1 MSVQNIASYDI
12 WDTVIRRSC
21 HPDTVKVQ
29 VARLLILLGKAA
41 VKPHLRDPWILF
53 HFRQNV
59 ERNIGDA
66 ARIKGLDD
74 EYDISEVTRA
84 WIVKTT
90 SGMSVSAIDEL
101 ADELVRAELDLE
113 KSIIYA
119 DPTIEEQFSTD
130 DSRRRIFVSDFYMGK
145 EQLLEL
151 LESVG
156 VARYF
161 HDGYVSC
168 DTGLNKRSGRLFQ
181 HVLEAEACD
190 ASSVRHWGDNSH
202 SDVTMPLRHGIEGNH
217 YVPAKEHATRIA
229 REQRFH
235 QRQAIVR
242 SLISN
247 AATTA
252 DNASR
257 AASQIAPLF
266 IGFMLHVQEQI
277 VSQRLEKIFFFTR
290 EGEFFVR
297 IYEALRATSP
307 FAARLPKAELLEVS
321 RIATFGPSLAEI
333 TAVELMRVWNLYSTQ
348 SPRALLNT
356 IDLSADTF
364 GRYFT
369 RQGMELDVPIQYP
382 WQDDRMIR
390 LLDDREFLDAA
401 ESQLAERR
409 AAFIRYCAQRGLD
422 RTVDRCAVVDIG
434 WRGTIQDNIAS
445 MMPGTH
451 FSGFYLGLSKLLNQ
465 QPANTTKDAFG
476 PDLNVMDSTVA
487 RRLLEFVAP
496 LEMLTNSP
504 SGSVTGYDI
513 YDGEVVARKLVSAD
527 ENAVFDTFT
536 REVQQRVV
544 DIARLHAEH
553 QLHESLTAADYRDL
567 ALKRWTQLIRK
578 PDVSIARAYFSLTHN
593 ETFGVGGFIKKSD
606 GLGFFW
612 PVRLFFSPR
621 YRKGFR
627 ARLSKLGWT
636 EGYVA
641 VKKDRLLM
649 PILNTFYKKKS

>member
-1 MSVQNIASYDI
+1 MSVRNIASYDI
-12 WDTVIRRSC
+12 WDTVLRRSC

-59 ERNIGDA
+59 ERSIGET
-66 ARIKGLDD
+66 ARNAGLDD
-74 EYDISEVTRA
+74 EYDISEVIRA

-90 SGMSVSAIDEL
+90 SGMSDYAIDMLAEEL
-101 ADELVRAELDLE
+101 IRAELEIE

-119 DPTIEEQFSTD
+119 DPTIEDQFSVD
-130 DSRRRIFVSDFYMGK
+130 ASRRRIFVSDFYMGK
-145 EQLLEL
+145 NRLLEL
-151 LESVG
+151 LEAVG

-168 DTGLNKRSGRLFQ
+168 DTGFNKRSGRLFQ
-181 HVLEAEACD
+181 HVLEAEACG

-202 SDVTMPLRHGIEGNH
+202 SDVTMPVRHGIEGNH
-217 YVPAKEHATRIA
+217 YMPAQEHATRIA

-235 QRQAIVR
+235 QRQTIVR
-242 SLISN
+242 SLIDGAVSSV
-247 AATTA
+247 
-252 DNASR
+252 DDVSR
-257 AASQIAPLF
+257 VANQIAPLF
-266 IGFMLHVQEQI
+266 VGFMLHVQEQI
-277 VSQRLEKIFFFTR
+277 VSQRLEKVFFFTR

-297 IYEALRATSP
+297 IYEALRAASP
-307 FAARLPKAELLEVS
+307 FAARLPQAELLEVS
-321 RIATFGPSLAEI
+321 RIATFGPSLAAI
-333 TAVELMRVWNLYSTQ
+333 SAAELMRVWNLYSTQ
-348 SPRALLNT
+348 SPRAFLNT
-356 IDLSADTF
+356 VDLSPDSF

-369 RQGMELDVPIQYP
+369 RHGMELDVPIQYP
-382 WQDDRMIR
+382 WQDERMVR
-390 LLDDREFLDAA
+390 LLADSEFVLAA

-409 AAFIRYCAQRGLD
+409 SVFLRYCAQRGLD
-422 RTVDRCAVVDIG
+422 STVSRCAVVDIG

-445 MMPGTH
+445 MLPATH

-476 PDLNVMDSTVA
+476 PDLNVIDIMSA

-504 SGSVTGYDI
+504 SGSVIGYESSK
-513 YDGEVVARKLVSAD
+513 GKVVARKLVSAD
-527 ENAVFDTFT
+527 ENDVFETFT
-536 REVQQRVV
+536 SELQERVV
-544 DIARLHAEH
+544 EIARRHAEH
-553 QLHESLTAADYRDL
+553 QLHESLTAADYREI
-567 ALKRWTQLIRK
+567 ALKRWAQLIRR
-578 PDVSIARAYFSLTHN
+578 PDESIARAYFSLTHN
-593 ETFGVGGFIKKSD
+593 ETFGVGGFVKKSD
-606 GLGFFW
+606 GLGYLW
-612 PVRLFFSPR
+612 PVRLLLSPR

-641 VKKDRLLM
+641 VKKDRLLI